1 LGTILSTW
9 LVTGG
14 AGYIGAHVVKS
25 LINQDF
31 KVIVVDDL
39 STGLERK
46 IPKSAIFEK
55 IDIAKTKEL
64 SSILKK
70 HQVEGVIHLAAKK
83 AVGESMINPSLY
95 YQENIGGL
103 ISLLEAMSQAN
114 VKKIVYSSSAAVYG
128 TPKENKVS
136 ENSETIPQSPYGETK
151 LVGEWLLKADEKA
164 RQIKWIALRYFNV
177 VGAANPELGDTGV
190 NNLVPMVFRALQN
203 NERPKVF
210 GDDYSTKDGSC
221 IRDYIHV
228 SDLAEAHVIAAQK
241 LSTENYCGIINIG
254 RGEGFSVK
262 EVMNTISEVI
272 GKDVNYEISPRRAG
286 DPTQTIADVTKSSKD
301 LKWKAQNDLKSMI
314 ISAWQ
319 AWQLMPPS
327 NK

>member
-1 LGTILSTW
+1 LSTW

-14 AGYIGAHVVKS
+14 AGYIGAHVVNS
-25 LINQDF
+25 LIEQDF

-55 IDIAKTKEL
+55 LDIANTKEL
-64 SSILKK
+64 TAVLTK

-103 ISLLEAMSQAN
+103 ISLLEAMSKAN

-128 TPKENKVS
+128 TPKEDKVS
-136 ENSETIPQSPYGETK
+136 ENSETLPQSPYGETK

-203 NERPKVF
+203 SERPKVF
-210 GDDYSTKDGSC
+210 GDDYPTKDGSC

-228 SDLAEAHVIAAQK
+228 SDLADAHVIAAQK
-241 LSTENYCGIINIG
+241 LATENYCGIINIG

-272 GKDVNYEISPRRAG
+272 GKDINYEISERRPG
-286 DPTQTIADVTKSSKD
+286 DPPYAVADVTKSSKD
-301 LKWKAQNDLKSMI
+301 LNWKPQKDLKSMI
-314 ISAWQ
+314 NSAWQ
-319 AWQLMPPS
+319 AWQSMPPS
-327 NK
+327 TK

>member
-1 LGTILSTW
+1 MSTW

-14 AGYIGAHVVKS
+14 AGYIGAHVVNS
-25 LINQDF
+25 LIEQNF
-31 KVIVVDDL
+31 KVVVVDDL
-39 STGLERK
+39 STGLARK
-46 IPKSAIFEK
+46 IPNSAIFEEL
-55 IDIAKTKEL
+55 DISKTKEL
-64 SSILKK
+64 TAVLMK
-70 HQVEGVIHLAAKK
+70 HQVDGVIHLAAKK

-95 YQENIGGL
+95 YKENIGGM

-128 TPKENKVS
+128 TPKEDKVS
-136 ENSETIPQSPYGETK
+136 EKSETIPQSPYGETK

-164 RQIKWIALRYFNV
+164 RQIKWITLRYFNV

-210 GDDYSTKDGSC
+210 GDDYPTKDGSC

-228 SDLAEAHVIAAQK
+228 ADLAESHVIAALK
-241 LSTENYCGIINIG
+241 LSKENYSGIINIG

-262 EVMNTISEVI
+262 EVMNTISDVI

-286 DPTQTIADVTKSSKD
+286 DPAQTIADVTKSSKD
-301 LKWKAQNDLKSMI
+301 LSWKAQKDLKSMI
-314 ISAWQ
+314 NSAWQ
-319 AWQLMPPS
+319 AWQLMPPP

>member
-1 LGTILSTW
+1 LSTW

-14 AGYIGAHVVKS
+14 AGYIGAHVVNS
-25 LINQDF
+25 LIEQNF
-31 KVIVVDDL
+31 KVVVVDDL
-39 STGLERK
+39 STGLARK
-46 IPKSAIFEK
+46 IPNSAIFEK
-55 IDIAKTKEL
+55 LDIANTKEL
-64 SSILKK
+64 TAVLIK
-70 HQVEGVIHLAAKK
+70 HQVDGVIHLAAKK

-95 YQENIGGL
+95 YKENIGGM

-128 TPKENKVS
+128 TPKEDKVS
-136 ENSETIPQSPYGETK
+136 EKSETIPQSPYGETK
-151 LVGEWLLKADEKA
+151 LVGEWLLTADEKA

-203 NERPKVF
+203 NQRPKVF

-221 IRDYIHV
+221 VRDYIHV
-228 SDLAEAHVIAAQK
+228 ADLAESHVIAALK
-241 LSTENYCGIINIG
+241 LSKENYSGIINIG

-262 EVMNTISEVI
+262 EVMNTISDVI

-286 DPTQTIADVTKSSKD
+286 DPAQTIADVTKSSKD
-301 LKWKAQNDLKSMI
+301 LNWKAQKDLKSMI
-314 ISAWQ
+314 NSAWQ